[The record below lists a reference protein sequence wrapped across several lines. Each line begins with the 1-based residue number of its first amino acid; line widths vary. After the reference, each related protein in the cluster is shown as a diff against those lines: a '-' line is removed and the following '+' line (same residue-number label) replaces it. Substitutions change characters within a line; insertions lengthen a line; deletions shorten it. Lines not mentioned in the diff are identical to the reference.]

1 MEEVAN
7 LVDSGGDTDTLSR
20 DIISGS
26 LESYLSEQKEKPAE
40 LKMIDSDI
48 LALANQV
55 GDELEDSSVDGAALA
70 TDLSFLAEA
79 EAKETAGEVDDAALS
94 FLVGDGK
101 MEVANEDLA
110 FLEEQDMSEGE
121 SYSEEEGESEVEE
134 ESGDETELNTDE
146 DATEE
151 EKSGEEEKK
160 TDAEEDGVFGQVSF
174 YDEESSNS
182 VDVQKQKKKKVEKKV
197 KTKKV
202 AKGKKRKAEGN
213 DDMEKKGKK
222 KKLKRKKKKVKA
234 EEDEDDDEDD
244 KLPKSGATLMRR
256 KNIRSILKEKDLDK
270 SMLSAQNEEL
280 ERQKRLMELKK
291 SLLRENASAGT
302 STTAKVAPPAVS
314 TASTSTG
321 TSTKTA
327 SASTGTST
335 PKEKDSQLKSLLQVA
350 EEEAEKE
357 AENKERK
364 LLDKD
369 VVKVKKESR
378 ETSPPSDV
386 ITLSSDTDDSD
397 DYDDDDDSDE
407 VVMVPSDEGEDDEDD
422 GAEDVNNGGAHIDDT
437 LNLPDPDGRV
447 KVNIG
452 HPAEDPDIYLAP
464 QIAQAIKP
472 HQIGGVRF
480 LYDNVVESLERYR
493 TTPGFGC
500 ILAHSM
506 GLGKT
511 IQLISFIDIFLRYT
525 GGKLVL
531 CIVPINTLQNWLA
544 EFNYWLPPKEKLHPD
559 DNLTQSRSFTI
570 YIINDSMKTT
580 AARAAVIGK
589 WKENGGVL
597 LMGYE
602 MFRLLSSK
610 KVAPSK
616 AKSRSKKTAPEVI
629 DVEEED
635 KNKSLMIDMHG
646 VLVDPGPDLVVCDE
660 GHRIKNSSAAISQA
674 LKNIK
679 SRRRVVLTGYPLQN
693 NLMEYWCMVDF
704 VRPNFLGTKTEFSN
718 MFERPIMNGQCMDS
732 TSSDKKI
739 MRHRSYVLHNLLE
752 GFVQRRGHTVLQVN
766 LPPKT
771 EHVFLVRL
779 SPIQRKIYCEFMNAI
794 SESGLCS
801 WANNNP
807 LKAFAVCC
815 KIWNHPDILHEVL
828 TQHIAD
834 KDNDLDIDTAEGG
847 TSKKKKTLTPSA
859 SSASLASTDSTA
871 TLTPSASTTSLA
883 SMASETTNE
892 KNPITYDWAEPL
904 MKDYIAGLLENSGK
918 FILMMSLVEEC
929 LCYGDKVL
937 IFSQSL
943 LTLNKIE
950 EFMGKFKVPRMELNE
965 NWQRNR
971 TYFRLDGSTSAQ
983 DREKLINQ
991 FNDPESNIWVF
1002 LLSTKAGCLGINLV
1016 AANRVIVVDASW
1028 NPCHDCQAI
1037 CRVYRF
1043 GQIKNSYVYRLITD
1057 NTLEKRIYDRQ
1068 INKQGMSDRIVDDMN
1083 PENKLTRRQ
1092 VENLLDF
1099 EDQEFPPV
1107 DFSSADNKYGHDPV
1121 MINVLMKHGQWLTKQ
1136 PFTHESLLI
1145 DRKELR
1151 LSKREKRIAK
1161 EGYARDKRMNVTYTR
1176 PTYAAYYPQ
1185 QGILP
1190 NRLPLNSRYNYAAFR
1205 RGPIVRPIAS
1215 VRPMIAANVQNGA
1228 EKIKQFGGQPL
1239 RPGVTIH
1246 QVITTT
1252 EIVLPGTAT
1261 NTQAGAS
1268 AVNNKI
1274 GAGEKILV
1282 IKTPKGVYI
1291 RTNDGKMFAVRS
1303 KSGVG
1308 IGDIGGT
1315 SASTTTTA
1323 TTTFTSAGGNQVFI
1337 TPSINMG
1344 PGGKKPPIIIVSN
1357 KKGMPI
1363 TMTRGG
1369 SIIRTLPYGSTQLLN
1384 SLKPSILRTDGTL
1397 GTAAS
1402 TSTGEKVTSLA
1413 DLIASEDDDSKD
1425 GTVKKMSDGS
1435 TQAEGAVPKRPV
1447 IVLPSLAVRTP
1458 RPPSSIQSSTIA
1470 TTSPGGGTV
1479 VIMPTKPVVSMG
1491 TKRAPKNPRP
1501 RKPAKGKNIET
1512 DNSVGVGTSEVSIGT
1527 GKKKGVSLLANMNVA
1542 ITTSTSTPAASGSIT
1557 STSTSSTKTQ
1567 GSNTNNSEMQRQT
1580 AGANASVAATNTQ
1593 TGSDIAPSNQHQ
1605 NQQQQSAFPD
1615 LNSMWHSNFG
1625 SGPSMGSQ
1633 NMPSGP
1639 NNTMLGA
1646 ANNAPSNMSGL
1657 PGSIP
1662 SGPNTMSGGPNMH
1675 GGPGLMSGGPSAMA
1689 GGPGTMHGGPGGPNM
1704 MSGGPPNSMSG
1715 GSHPMSVGQVPMS
1728 SGPQHSMS
1736 SGPPHSMSSGPQH
1749 PMSSGPQH
1757 LMSSGPQ
1764 QTMSS
1769 GPQHQMPIGQ
1779 HSMSSGP
1786 QQSMSGPQH
1795 SVSSGPQHSMSSGPQ
1810 HSVSSGPPHSV
1821 SSGPQHSLSSG
1832 QQNSITSGPQHS
1844 MSSGPQ
1850 HSISSGPH
1858 HSMSS
1863 GSQQPMSSGPLS
1875 LPGGPGHTMSSN
1887 NHPMQATS
1895 SSSSTNNVNSS
1906 MPGASNSYNSGMM
1919 MSTAGSISDGDNS
1932 SNSSNQNLMN
1942 SRSQPQ
1948 NQSGGFSSQHT
1959 TSYNNMS
1966 NPYMHGGMGSY
1977 GMVPSSMMSQSMS
1990 PPLQN
1995 HMPQY
2000 MSSMH
2005 SGFMS
2010 SPPGPFSQSLP
2021 PPPQSDPMQNPS
2033 HQGNNSMMYGSAGNS
2048 QFAPSF
2054 SHSQQNPPPFGSTS
2068 NNSNYQ
2074 GSTNPNFGFNS
2085 DIGGLSYGAPTT
2097 SASYM
2102 SQPQSDQS
2110 YAPPSQ
2116 ANMASGFHQSS
2127 GSQYAMDT
2135 SNDNFTNQNPPQQ
2148 LPMASS
2154 SSSTTPN
2161 YSDPGMSRSNRDESP
2176 FSLTLLGSDSTSTSA
2191 SNKSGSKSNQKTKTS
2206 SSKKSKNTAST
2217 QRVASPTATKPQP
2230 ANTKQRGGN
2239 AKVPSPAPSPRHT
2252 PQTPESNKS
2261 FTDLSNSR
2269 PSNIHSMGSNTN
2281 SLAASGQEMDS
2292 LSSSLAFPSF
2302 DGGSSLTSGFSN
2314 YGGPSM
2320 SSSLSSGLLS
2330 HSLGSDIG
2338 MGGSAFRAHQSPANP
2353 QPFRLDG
2360 SGGIGSMVN
2369 TGLNYNSSMSAFSS
2383 PGGLSGPG
2391 GYGNPSFGGFGSGYG
2406 TSSSLPFSSSPIMP
2420 PPPQSMMGYPQPLG
2434 YPSMSSLMMGAPSS
2448 TPSTMGGSMWPM
2460 MPSSMMGTGYGYPPH
2475 PSSMGFSS
2483 GIDGQGFGHL
2493 GPGPNS

>member
-1 MEEVAN
+1 MEQVAG
-7 LVDSGGDTDTLSR
+7 LVDSGGGTDSLSK
-20 DIISGS
+20 DILSDS
-26 LESYLSEQKEKPAE
+26 LESYLSEQKEKPAD

-55 GDELEDSSVDGAALA
+55 GDELEESSVDGTALE
-70 TDLSFLAEA
+70 TELSFLTEA
-79 EAKETAGEVDDAALS
+79 DAKEAAAEVDDSALS
-94 FLVGDGK
+94 FLVGEGK
-101 MEVANEDLA
+101 MEVASEDLS
-110 FLEEQDMSEGE
+110 FLEEQEMSEGE
-121 SYSEEEGESEVEE
+121 SYSEDEGESEAEE
-134 ESGDETELNTDE
+134 DSGDETEVNTDE
-146 DATEE
+146 DATEEE

-182 VDVQKQKKKKVEKKV
+182 VDVQQKQKKKKAEKQV
-197 KTKKV
+197 
-202 AKGKKRKAEGN
+202 
-213 DDMEKKGKK
+213 
-222 KKLKRKKKKVKA
+222 KKKKVKRGKKRRA
-234 EEDEDDDEDD
+234 EESEDVEQKKTKKKRKRKQKKSKGEEDDDDQSDD
-244 KLPKSGATLMRR
+244 NIPKSGATQMRR

-302 STTAKVAPPAVS
+302 SMSAKVAAPMMS

-321 TSTKTA
+321 TVTKTA
-327 SASTGTST
+327 TASTGTST

-369 VVKVKKESR
+369 VVKIKKESR

-386 ITLSSDTDDSD
+386 ITLSSDSDDSD
-397 DYDDDDDSDE
+397 DYDDEDSDE
-407 VVMVPSDEGEDDEDD
+407 VVMVPSDEEGDDEEDENP
-422 GAEDVNNGGAHIDDT
+422 EDVNNGGAHIDDT

-480 LYDNVVESLERYR
+480 LYDNVVESLERFR

-525 GGKLVL
+525 GGRLVL

-559 DNLTQSRSFTI
+559 DNLTLSRAFTI

-589 WKENGGVL
+589 WKASGGVL

-616 AKSRSKKTAPEVI
+616 SKRSKKPVQPEVI

-718 MFERPIMNGQCMDS
+718 MFERPIMNGQCVDS
-732 TSSDKKI
+732 TSSDKKV

-771 EHVFLVRL
+771 EHVFLIRL

-834 KDNDLDIDTAEGG
+834 KDNDLDIDTTEGG
-847 TSKKKKTLTPSA
+847 SSKKNKALSKSA
-859 SSASLASTDSTA
+859 SSASLASTESTA
-871 TLTPSASTTSLA
+871 TLTPSASTASLT

-892 KNPITYDWAEPL
+892 KNPINYDWAEPL

-918 FILMMSLVEEC
+918 FILMMSLVDEC
-929 LCYGDKVL
+929 LAVGDKVL

-950 EFMGKFKVPRMELNE
+950 EFMGKFKVPRMEINE

-1002 LLSTKAGCLGINLV
+1002 LLSTKAGCLGINLI

-1057 NTLEKRIYDRQ
+1057 NTLEKKIYDRQ

-1107 DFSSADNKYGHDPV
+1107 DFTSADSKFGHDSV
-1121 MINVLMKHGQWLTKQ
+1121 MVNVLQKHGQWLTKP

-1151 LSKREKRIAK
+1151 LSKREKRLAK
-1161 EGYARDKRMNVTYTR
+1161 EGYARDKRMNVSYTR
-1176 PTYAAYYPQ
+1176 PSYAAYYPQ

-1252 EIVLPGTAT
+1252 EIVLPGTTT

-1268 AVNNKI
+1268 ANNKI

-1303 KSGVG
+1303 KSGAG
-1308 IGDIGGT
+1308 IADIGGT

-1344 PGGKKPPIIIVSN
+1344 AVGGKKPPIIIVSN

-1369 SIIRTLPYGSTQLLN
+1369 SIIRTLPYGSQILN
-1384 SLKPSILRTDGTL
+1384 SLKPSIIKADGSL
-1397 GTAAS
+1397 AAASSGKMSDAS
-1402 TSTGEKVTSLA
+1402 TSGEKITSLA

-1425 GTVKKMSDGS
+1425 GTGKKMSDGS
-1435 TQAEGAVPKRPV
+1435 TQAEGTPPKRPV

-1479 VIMPTKPVVSMG
+1479 VIMPTKPVISMG
-1491 TKRAPKNPRP
+1491 TKRAPKNSRP
-1501 RKPAKGKNIET
+1501 RKGAKGKNADS
-1512 DNSVGVGTSEVSIGT
+1512 DNSVGVGTDISMGLST
-1527 GKKKGVSLLANMNVA
+1527 KKGVSLLANMNA
-1542 ITTSTSTPAASGSIT
+1542 ATTTSTSTEAASGSIT
-1557 STSTSSTKTQ
+1557 SVSSSNTSVGSSSNHSENQGQAPAPNTSSTV
-1567 GSNTNNSEMQRQT
+1567 TNS
-1580 AGANASVAATNTQ
+1580 Q
-1593 TGSDIAPSNQHQ
+1593 TGLDTAPNNQTQ
-1605 NQQQQSAFPD
+1605 QQQQQSAFPD
-1615 LNSMWHSNFG
+1615 LNSMWHRNFG
-1625 SGPSMGSQ
+1625 SVSSTGSH
-1633 NMPSGP
+1633 
-1639 NNTMLGA
+1639 
-1646 ANNAPSNMSGL
+1646 NMSGGPTNM
-1657 PGSIP
+1657 PG
-1662 SGPNTMSGGPNMH
+1662 GPNTMSGPSNSAPGNMLGIQNSISSGPNA
-1675 GGPGLMSGGPSAMA
+1675 MSGGTNVMS
-1689 GGPGTMHGGPGGPNM
+1689 GGQGSMTGNMMPGGP
-1704 MSGGPPNSMSG
+1704 PHSMSG
-1715 GSHPMSVGQVPMS
+1715 GSHSMSVGS
-1728 SGPQHSMS
+1728 HSMS
-1736 SGPPHSMSSGPQH
+1736 SGPHPMSSGPHSMSSGTH
-1749 PMSSGPQH
+1749 T
-1757 LMSSGPQ
+1757 L
-1764 QTMSS
+1764 
-1769 GPQHQMPIGQ
+1769 
-1779 HSMSSGP
+1779 
-1786 QQSMSGPQH
+1786 
-1795 SVSSGPQHSMSSGPQ
+1795 
-1810 HSVSSGPPHSV
+1810 SGPPHTMT
-1821 SSGPQHSLSSG
+1821 G
-1832 QQNSITSGPQHS
+1832 
-1844 MSSGPQ
+1844 
-1850 HSISSGPH
+1850 GPH
-1858 HSMSS
+1858 HPMS
-1863 GSQQPMSSGPLS
+1863 GS
-1875 LPGGPGHTMSSN
+1875 
-1887 NHPMQATS
+1887 NHPMQGPASSTSMGTNTSNANNIS
-1895 SSSSTNNVNSS
+1895 SS
-1906 MPGASNSYNSGMM
+1906 SNSYNSSMM
-1919 MSTAGSISDGDNS
+1919 MSNQNAGHVSDGDGSS
-1932 SNSSNQNLMN
+1932 SNANQNLMSN
-1942 SRSQPQ
+1942 RNQPQ
-1948 NQSGGFSSQHT
+1948 GFSSQHST
-1959 TSYNNMS
+1959 NYGSMNS
-1966 NPYMHGGMGSY
+1966 PYMHSGMGSY
-1977 GMVPSSMMSQSMS
+1977 NMGPSSMMSQGMS
-1990 PPLQN
+1990 PPIQS
-1995 HMPQY
+1995 HMPPY
-2000 MSSMH
+2000 MSNMH
-2005 SGFMS
+2005 SGFIS
-2010 SPPGPFSQSLP
+2010 PPPGPFSQSLP
-2021 PPPQSDPMQNPS
+2021 PPPQSDPMQNSS
-2033 HQGNNSMMYGSAGNS
+2033 HQGSSNMMYGSSAAPHSS

-2054 SHSQQNPPPFGSTS
+2054 SHSQQNPPPFGSS
-2068 NNSNYQ
+2068 ASGSSYQ
-2074 GSTNPNFGFNS
+2074 GPSNSSFGFNS
-2085 DIGGLSYGAPTT
+2085 EMGGLNYGAPTT
-2097 SASYM
+2097 SSSYI
-2102 SQPQSDQS
+2102 SQPPVDQS
-2110 YAPPSQ
+2110 YAPTQS
-2116 ANMASGFHQSS
+2116 NMPASFHQSS
-2127 GSQYAMDT
+2127 SSQYGMDT
-2135 SNDNFTNQNPPQQ
+2135 SNDNFSNQNPSQQ
-2148 LPMASS
+2148 LPVASS
-2154 SSSTTPN
+2154 SSASTTPN
-2161 YSDPGMSRSNRDESP
+2161 YQDPGVVRSGRDESP

-2191 SNKSGSKSNQKTKTS
+2191 SSKSTSKPSQRTKAS
-2206 SSKKSKNTAST
+2206 SSKKSKSSASAP
-2217 QRVASPTATKPQP
+2217 RAASPNLNKPQ
-2230 ANTKQRGGN
+2230 ASNSKHRVSTTK
-2239 AKVPSPAPSPRHT
+2239 APSPAPSPRHAT
-2252 PQTPESNKS
+2252 QTPDTSKS
-2261 FTDLSNSR
+2261 FMDLSNNR
-2269 PSNIHSMGSNTN
+2269 TSNTHSMSNST
-2281 SLAASGQEMDS
+2281 SSQISGGQEMDS
-2292 LSSSLAFPSF
+2292 LSSSLSFPGF
-2302 DGGSSLTSGFSN
+2302 DGGSSLSSGFGS
-2314 YGGPSM
+2314 YCAPSM
-2320 SSSLSSGLLS
+2320 NSSLSSGLLG

-2360 SGGIGSMVN
+2360 TGGIGSMVN
-2369 TGLNYNSSMSAFSS
+2369 TGLNYNSGMSAFSS
-2383 PGGLSGPG
+2383 PSGLGGPG
-2391 GYGNPSFGGFGSGYG
+2391 GYANPSSFGGFGSGYG
-2406 TSSSLPFSSSPIMP
+2406 GSPSLPFSSSPIMP
-2420 PPPQSMMGYPQPLG
+2420 PPPQSMMGYSQSPLG
-2434 YPSMSSLMMGAPSS
+2434 YPSMSSLMMGAPS
-2448 TPSTMGGSMWPM
+2448 PAPPTMGGSMWPM
-2460 MPSSMMGTGYGYPPH
+2460 MPSSMMGSGYGYPPH